1 MASTPIPIN
10 AEVTNAA
17 TTLYTA
23 FVVGGATF
31 AQLVSLDLQNKTS
44 SEVTIDV
51 WIESAGAVVRLLAD
65 DLPLRPKA
73 HASWRGVAVLATAG
87 QLIRA
92 QASVAVSVDAIGT
105 VVENA

>member
-1 MASTPIPIN
+1 MASTAVPIN
-10 AEVTNAA
+10 GEVTNAA

-23 FVVGGATF
+23 FVVGGATRG
-31 AQLVSLDLQNKTS
+31 QLVSLDLQNKTT
-44 SEVTIDV
+44 SEITVDV
-51 WIESAGAVVRLLAD
+51 WIESAGAIVRLLAD

-73 HASWRGVAVLATAG
+73 HAAWRGMAVLDTAG

-92 QASVAVSVDAIGT
+92 QASVASSVDALGA